1 MLGRQIAACD
11 PAVCSNDIPDFNI
24 AGAGKIVRRARI
36 DCYGSFSNLAFYTL
50 IDNRPVPF
58 CPAGRPTRNP
68 YSKVY
73 LGTGEILYDQIN
85 NDGGYWIQ
93 EYEWSY
99 SSATVHSFTGTVYKR
114 PGTNTVICN
123 NFNAVVMRYSYT
135 ASYYKIEYT
144 LGVDSY
150 VPWGSTFENCCS
162 SVETQIDAV
171 VRNPVVWFSATG
183 STFGS
188 GNSGVPTTISFY
200 YKPIATANKD
210 GLVIQLKSAAL
221 ASGPWKVSTTS
232 GSIVIENNS
241 GTQYTFSGT
250 LSAAASAISATAG
263 STLFT
268 ASVPSGVL
276 GSVALVSDLKPIDFA
291 QISTATCNIGLPIIL
306 AGEPVPPSNISSSH
320 FLLTFASGSCVNSVN
335 LSYASAVLEGFED
348 THDAYESWL
357 RTPRYPKFPDGF
369 ADVGYYINDPTMPSE
384 QLFIGC
390 TSGFGPLFTYNI
402 LNYWSL
408 TPGDSLRE
416 YESFTDG
423 GLIQEV
429 LNWEL
434 SCSECQT
441 SGLTGCVFSIFKT
454 TFGCGY
460 PPPNPTTG
468 AGGFF
473 DCPPFQVSWY
483 GWNPNLSTT
492 NVPVETLRTS
502 MKLSGVWSFE

>member
-11 PAVCSNDIPDFNI
+11 PAICNNDIPEFNV
-24 AGAGKIVRRARI
+24 AGAGKIVRRARV
-36 DCYGSFSNLAFYTL
+36 DCYGNFSNLAFYTY
-50 IDNRPVPF
+50 IDNRPVPQ
-58 CPAGRPTRNP
+58 CPAGRPTRIAL
-68 YSKVY
+68 SKVY
-73 LGTGEILYDQIN
+73 NFTGILYDEIN
-85 NDGGYWIQ
+85 NNGGYWIQ

-99 SSATVHSFTGTVYKR
+99 SSSTPHYFTGTVYKR
-114 PGTNTVICN
+114 PGTNTIICN
-123 NFNAVVMRYSYT
+123 SFAAGVMRYSYA
-135 ASYYKIEYT
+135 ASYFKIEYT
-144 LGVDSY
+144 VGVDSY
-150 VPWGSTFENCCS
+150 VPWGSTFDDCCS

-171 VRNPVVWFSATG
+171 VRNPTVWSSTTG
-183 STFGS
+183 STFGAV
-188 GNSGVPTTISFY
+188 GIPTTISFY

-306 AGEPVPPSNISSSH
+306 AGEPVPPSNISTSH
-320 FLLTFASGSCVNSVN
+320 FLYTFSPGTCASLQAAN
-335 LSYASAVLEGFED
+335 LSYASAVLEGLED

-357 RTPRYPKFPDGF
+357 RTPRYPKFPEGF
-369 ADVGYYINDPTMPSE
+369 ADTGYYINDPAMPTI
-384 QLFIGC
+384 QLFFGC
-390 TSGFGPLFTYNI
+390 ASGVGPGTIYNI

-408 TPGDSLRE
+408 TSGDSLRE
-416 YESFTDG
+416 YESSTDG
-423 GLIQEV
+423 GNLQEV

-434 SCSECQT
+434 VCSECIT
-441 SGLTGCVFSIFKT
+441 SGLTGCTFSQFKT
-454 TFGCGY
+454 TTGCGY
-460 PPPNPTTG
+460 PPPNPLTG

-473 DCPPFQVSWY
+473 DCSPGQVGWY
-483 GWNPNLSTT
+483 GWNGNLSTT
-492 NVPVETLRTS
+492 NVPVETLGTS